1 MLFGAAPPRR
11 LEPVGRGGLTGSLFS
26 LGTAVGEDKLM
37 TLLDFTFRDF
47 IDALETAH
55 DEAGFKSAA
64 DRLAARLGY
73 RWFAYLGF
81 SEPALEVLSS
91 YPSSWAQQYIEQR
104 YEAIDPIVQTARS
117 SQRSFQWDRRT
128 LRLASTSQRRF
139 FAEAAK
145 FGIHCGAT
153 VPIRGGFGRFAAF
166 TVAGNKDASL
176 EHRPREVMDML
187 QLAGLYY
194 HAHVYAKLQLGLTR
208 LADVPLTQRERQCLF
223 WAARG
228 KKTPETAQILGIS
241 PRTVAFHL
249 ENARSKLDASTV
261 AQAVIQA
268 AHRGL
273 ILS

>member
-1 MLFGAAPPRR
+1 
-11 LEPVGRGGLTGSLFS
+11 
-26 LGTAVGEDKLM
+26 M
-37 TLLDFTFRDF
+37 THLNLAFRDF
-47 IDALETAH
+47 VDALETAH
-55 DEAGFKSAA
+55 DKAGFKNAA

-81 SEPALEVLSS
+81 SEPALKVLSS
-91 YPSSWAQQYIEQR
+91 YPSSWAQQYVERR
-104 YEAIDPIVQTARS
+104 YEAIDPIVATARS

-128 LRLASTSQRRF
+128 LRLASAPQQRF

-153 VPIRGGFGRFAAF
+153 VPIRGGYGRFAAF
-166 TVAGNKDASL
+166 TVAGNRDASL
-176 EHRPREVMDML
+176 EHRSTEVMDTL

-208 LADVPLTQRERQCLF
+208 LADAPLTQRERQCLS

-228 KKTPETAQILGIS
+228 KKMPETAKVLGITT
-241 PRTVAFHL
+241 RTVVFHL
-249 ENARSKLDASTV
+249 ENARSKLGASTV
-261 AQAVIQA
+261 AQAVA
-268 AHRGL
+268 EATHRGL

>member
-1 MLFGAAPPRR
+1 
-11 LEPVGRGGLTGSLFS
+11 
-26 LGTAVGEDKLM
+26 M
-37 TLLDFTFRDF
+37 TLFDLAFRDF
-47 IDALETAH
+47 VDALETAH
-55 DEAGFKSAA
+55 DEVGFKGAA
-64 DRLAARLGY
+64 NRLAGRLGF

-81 SEPALEVLSS
+81 SEPALTVLSS
-91 YPSSWAQQYIEQR
+91 YPSSWARQYIEQR
-104 YEAIDPIVQTARS
+104 YEDIDPVVGLARS

-128 LRLASTSQRRF
+128 LRLPSASQQRF

-145 FGIHCGAT
+145 FGIHSGAT

-166 TVAGNKDASL
+166 TVAGNRDASL
-176 EHRPREVMDML
+176 EHSPTEIMDIL

-208 LADVPLTQRERQCLF
+208 LADAPLTQRERQCLF

-228 KKTPETAQILGIS
+228 KKMPETAQILGIS
-241 PRTVAFHL
+241 TRTVVFHL
-249 ENARSKLDASTV
+249 ENARSKLNASTV
-261 AQAVIQA
+261 AQAVVEA